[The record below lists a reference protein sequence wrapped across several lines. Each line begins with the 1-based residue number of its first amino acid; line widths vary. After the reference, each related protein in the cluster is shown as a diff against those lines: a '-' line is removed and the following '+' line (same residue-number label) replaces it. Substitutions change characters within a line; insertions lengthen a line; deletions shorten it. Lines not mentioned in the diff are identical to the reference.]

1 MKIIALQGSP
11 RIGGNCD
18 VLMDE
23 MIKGAEEN
31 GHEVVKYYLEK
42 EDIAPCKACLFC
54 AENPDCVREDDGN
67 KIINEL
73 VAADGVIFA
82 TPIYYGQMTAQAKTI
97 IDRFYAIG
105 QNPDKSLS
113 GKAAL
118 IFTENQPEGT
128 YENYIELT
136 KFSPFTFMGY
146 EVIGH
151 VDAGSAGPAGIVA
164 EEQEDK
170 LKETILIL
178 SNFFFLFSF
187 NISILLFQLF
197 FSIFKYF

>member
-1 MKIIALQGSP
+1 M
-11 RIGGNCD
+11 
-18 VLMDE
+18 
-23 MIKGAEEN
+23 
-31 GHEVVKYYLEK
+31 
-42 EDIAPCKACLFC
+42 
-54 AENPDCVREDDGN
+54 
-67 KIINEL
+67 

-105 QNPDKSLS
+105 QNPNKSLS

-128 YENYIELT
+128 YEAYIELT

-170 LKETILIL
+170 LKEAYELGKQ
-178 SNFFFLFSF
+178 F
-187 NISILLFQLF
+187 
-197 FSIFKYF
+197 

>member
-1 MKIIALQGSP
+1 
-11 RIGGNCD
+11 
-18 VLMDE
+18 MDE

-31 GHEVVKYYLEK
+31 GHEVVKYYLEE
-42 EDIAPCKACLFC
+42 EDIAPCKACLYC
-54 AENPDCVREDDGN
+54 AENPDCVRADDGN
-67 KIINEL
+67 KIINDL

-105 QNPDKSLS
+105 QNPNKSLS

-118 IFTENQPEGT
+118 
-128 YENYIELT
+128 
-136 KFSPFTFMGY
+136 
-146 EVIGH
+146 IGH

-170 LKETILIL
+170 LKEAYELGKQ
-178 SNFFFLFSF
+178 F
-187 NISILLFQLF
+187 
-197 FSIFKYF
+197 

>member
-1 MKIIALQGSP
+1 MLKLMIWRQKMKIIALQGSP
-11 RIGGNCD
+11 RVGGNCD

-42 EDIAPCKACLFC
+42 QDIAACKACMYC
-54 AENPDCVREDDGN
+54 AEHDECVRGDDGN
-67 KIINEL
+67 KIIDEL

-128 YENYIELT
+128 YKDYIELT

-146 EVIGH
+146 NVIGH
-151 VDAGSAGPAGIVA
+151 VDAGSAGPAGIVK

-170 LKETILIL
+170 LKEAYELGKQ
-178 SNFFFLFSF
+178 F
-187 NISILLFQLF
+187 
-197 FSIFKYF
+197 

>member
-1 MKIIALQGSP
+1 MKIVALQASP
-11 RIGGNCD
+11 RKGGNCD

-23 MIKGAEEN
+23 MIRGIEEN
-31 GHEVVKYYLEK
+31 GGEVVKYYLEK
-42 EDIAPCKACLFC
+42 EEIAPCKACLYC
-54 AENPDCVREDDGN
+54 AENPECVRADDGN
-67 KIINEL
+67 KILDEL

-82 TPIYYGQMTAQAKTI
+82 TPIYYGQMTAQGKLI
-97 IDRFYAIG
+97 IDRFYSIG

-128 YENYIELT
+128 YADYIELT

-146 EVIGH
+146 EVLGH

-164 EEQEDK
+164 EEQPDK
-170 LKETILIL
+170 LKEAYELGKK
-178 SNFFFLFSF
+178 F
-187 NISILLFQLF
+187 
-197 FSIFKYF
+197 

>member
-1 MKIIALQGSP
+1 MKIIALQASP
-11 RIGGNCD
+11 RKGGNCD

-23 MIKGAEEN
+23 MIKGIEEN
-31 GHEVVKYYLEK
+31 GGEVFKYYLEDK
-42 EDIAPCKACLFC
+42 EIAPCKACMYC
-54 AENPDCVREDDGN
+54 AEHPECVRADDGN
-67 KIINEL
+67 EIIDAL
-73 VAADGVIFA
+73 VDADGVIFS
-82 TPIYYGQMTAQAKTI
+82 TPIYYGQMSAQGKLI

-128 YENYIELT
+128 YEQYIELT

-146 EVIGH
+146 EVLGH

-170 LKETILIL
+170 LKEAYELGL
-178 SNFFFLFSF
+178 KF
-187 NISILLFQLF
+187 
-197 FSIFKYF
+197 

>member
-1 MKIIALQGSP
+1 MLGKHLLGLDCQG
-11 RIGGNCD
+11 
-18 VLMDE
+18 
-23 MIKGAEEN
+23 
-31 GHEVVKYYLEK
+31 
-42 EDIAPCKACLFC
+42 
-54 AENPDCVREDDGN
+54 CVRHQTESLLGDEFASYTANAVSFVFDAHEGGL
-67 KIINEL
+67 KILDEL
-73 VAADGVIFA
+73 VDADGVIFA
-82 TPIYYGQMTAQAKTI
+82 TPIYYGQMSAQGKLI
-97 IDRFYAIG
+97 IDRFYSIG

-128 YENYIELT
+128 YANYIEMT

-170 LKETILIL
+170 LKEAYELGL
-178 SNFFFLFSF
+178 KF
-187 NISILLFQLF
+187 
-197 FSIFKYF
+197 

>member
-42 EDIAPCKACLFC
+42 EDIAPCKACMHC
-54 AENPDCVREDDGN
+54 AENPECVRADDGN
-67 KIINEL
+67 KIINDL

-82 TPIYYGQMTAQAKTI
+82 TPIYYGQMSAQAKTI

-170 LKETILIL
+170 LKEAYELGKQ
-178 SNFFFLFSF
+178 F
-187 NISILLFQLF
+187 
-197 FSIFKYF
+197 

>member
-31 GHEVVKYYLEK
+31 GHEVVKHYLEK
-42 EDIAPCKACLFC
+42 ENIAACKACMYC
-54 AENPDCVREDDGN
+54 AENSECVRNDDGN
-67 KIINEL
+67 KIIDEL

-82 TPIYYGQMTAQAKTI
+82 TPVYYGQMTAQAKTI

-128 YENYIELT
+128 YKDYIELT
-136 KFSPFTFMGY
+136 KASPFAFMGY

-170 LKETILIL
+170 LKEAYELGKQ
-178 SNFFFLFSF
+178 F
-187 NISILLFQLF
+187 
-197 FSIFKYF
+197 

>member
-1 MKIIALQGSP
+1 MKIVALQASP
-11 RIGGNCD
+11 RVGGNCD

-23 MIKGAEEN
+23 MIKGIEEN
-31 GHEVVKYYLEK
+31 GGEVEKFYLERC
-42 EDIAPCKACLFC
+42 EIAPCKACMHC
-54 AENPDCVREDDGN
+54 AENPECIRADDGN
-67 KIINEL
+67 KIIDEL

-82 TPIYYGQMTAQAKTI
+82 TPIYYGQMSAQGKLI

-128 YENYIELT
+128 YADYIELT

-170 LKETILIL
+170 LKEAYELGL
-178 SNFFFLFSF
+178 KF
-187 NISILLFQLF
+187 
-197 FSIFKYF
+197 

>member
-1 MKIIALQGSP
+1 MKIVALQASP
-11 RIGGNCD
+11 RKGGNCD

-23 MIKGAEEN
+23 MIKGIEEN
-31 GHEVVKYYLEK
+31 GGEVVKYYLEK
-42 EDIAPCKACLFC
+42 EDIAPCKACMYC
-54 AENPDCVREDDGN
+54 AENPECVRADDGN
-67 KIINEL
+67 KILDDL

-82 TPIYYGQMTAQAKTI
+82 TPIYYGQMTAQGKLI
-97 IDRFYAIG
+97 IDRFYSIG

-118 IFTENQPEGT
+118 IFTDALIFTENQPEGT
-128 YENYIELT
+128 YADYIELT

-164 EEQEDK
+164 TEQEDK
-170 LKETILIL
+170 LKEAYELGL
-178 SNFFFLFSF
+178 KF
-187 NISILLFQLF
+187 
-197 FSIFKYF
+197 

>member
-1 MKIIALQGSP
+1 MKIIALQASP
-11 RIGGNCD
+11 RKGGNCD

-42 EDIAPCKACLFC
+42 CEIAPCKACMFC

-67 KIINEL
+67 EIINAL
-73 VAADGVIFA
+73 VDADGVIFSS
-82 TPIYYGQMTAQAKTI
+82 PIYYGQMTAQGKLI
-97 IDRFYAIG
+97 VDRFYAIG

-118 IFTENQPEGT
+118 IFTENQAEGT
-128 YENYIELT
+128 YKQYIELT
-136 KFSPFTFMGY
+136 KFSPFEFMGY
-146 EVIGH
+146 DVIGV

-164 EEQEDK
+164 EEQKNK
-170 LKETILIL
+170 LEEAYELGKQ
-178 SNFFFLFSF
+178 F
-187 NISILLFQLF
+187 
-197 FSIFKYF
+197 

>member
-1 MKIIALQGSP
+1 MSDYINSETCDFSNDASASSFGWNFQSNAGVFLFLKYIKEAKSIKIESKLQ
-11 RIGGNCD
+11 
-18 VLMDE
+18 
-23 MIKGAEEN
+23 
-31 GHEVVKYYLEK
+31 
-42 EDIAPCKACLFC
+42 DIEIELY
-54 AENPDCVREDDGN
+54 DGN
-67 KIINEL
+67 KILDEL

-105 QNPDKSLS
+105 QNPNKSLS

-128 YENYIELT
+128 YEAYIELT

-170 LKETILIL
+170 LKEAYELGKQ
-178 SNFFFLFSF
+178 F
-187 NISILLFQLF
+187 
-197 FSIFKYF
+197 

>member
-31 GHEVVKYYLEK
+31 GHEVVKYYLE
-42 EDIAPCKACLFC
+42 EENIAGCKACMFC

-82 TPIYYGQMTAQAKTI
+82 TPIYYGQMTEQAKTI
-97 IDRFYAIG
+97 IDSFYAIG
-105 QNPDKSLS
+105 QNPNKSLS

-128 YENYIELT
+128 YEAYIELT

-170 LKETILIL
+170 LKEAYELGKQ
-178 SNFFFLFSF
+178 F
-187 NISILLFQLF
+187 
-197 FSIFKYF
+197 

>member
-1 MKIIALQGSP
+1 MKIIALQASP
-11 RIGGNCD
+11 RVGGNCD

-23 MIKGAEEN
+23 MIRGAEEN
-31 GHEVVKYYLEK
+31 GAEVTKYYLEK
-42 EDIAPCKACLFC
+42 EDIAPCKACMFC

-67 KIINEL
+67 KIINDL
-73 VAADGVIFA
+73 VAADGVIFS
-82 TPIYYGQMTAQAKTI
+82 TPIYYGQMSAQGKLI

-136 KFSPFTFMGY
+136 KASPFAFMGY
-146 EVIGH
+146 DVIGH
-151 VDAGSAGPAGIVA
+151 VDAGSAGPAGIVK
-164 EEQEDK
+164 EEQADK
-170 LKETILIL
+170 LKEAYELGKK
-178 SNFFFLFSF
+178 F
-187 NISILLFQLF
+187 
-197 FSIFKYF
+197 

>member
-1 MKIIALQGSP
+1 MKVIALQASP
-11 RIGGNCD
+11 RKGGNCD

-23 MIKGAEEN
+23 MIKGIEEN
-31 GHEVVKYYLEK
+31 GGEVVKYFLEK
-42 EDIAPCKACLFC
+42 CDIATCKACLQ
-54 AENPDCVREDDGN
+54 CVRADDGN
-67 KIINEL
+67 KIIDDL

-82 TPIYYGQMTAQAKTI
+82 TPIYYGQMSAQGKTI

-128 YENYIELT
+128 YESYIELT
-136 KFSPFTFMGY
+136 KFSPFTLMGY

-170 LKETILIL
+170 LKEAYELGL
-178 SNFFFLFSF
+178 KF
-187 NISILLFQLF
+187 
-197 FSIFKYF
+197 

>member
-1 MKIIALQGSP
+1 MKVIALQASP
-11 RIGGNCD
+11 RVGGNCD

-23 MIKGAEEN
+23 MIKGIEEN
-31 GHEVVKYYLEK
+31 GGEVVKYYLEK
-42 EDIAPCKACLFC
+42 CDIAACKACMYC
-54 AENPDCVREDDGN
+54 AENPECVRADDGN
-67 KIINEL
+67 KIIDDL

-82 TPIYYGQMTAQAKTI
+82 TPIYYGQMTAQGKLI
-97 IDRFYAIG
+97 IDRFYSIG

-128 YENYIELT
+128 YKEYIELT

-146 EVIGH
+146 DVIGH

-170 LKETILIL
+170 LKEAYELGL
-178 SNFFFLFSF
+178 KF
-187 NISILLFQLF
+187 
-197 FSIFKYF
+197 

>member
-11 RIGGNCD
+11 RVGGNCD

-42 EDIAPCKACLFC
+42 QDIAACKACMYC
-54 AENPDCVREDDGN
+54 AEHGECVRGDDGN
-67 KIINEL
+67 KIIDEL

-105 QNPDKSLS
+105 
-113 GKAAL
+113 
-118 IFTENQPEGT
+118 T
-128 YENYIELT
+128 YKDYIELT

-146 EVIGH
+146 DVIGH
-151 VDAGSAGPAGIVA
+151 VDAGSAGPAGIVK

-170 LKETILIL
+170 LKEAYELGKQ
-178 SNFFFLFSF
+178 F
-187 NISILLFQLF
+187 
-197 FSIFKYF
+197 